1 MAVISGKN
9 GKIIAGGSTL
19 LDCVNWQVT
28 QEANTPEYAST
39 DTGGAKAS
47 VDGVHRFTLTA
58 DVLVNTTAL
67 LEDALQVG
75 DAVTV
80 LGYLDATRFESYPA
94 RVQSIAKT
102 IDINDGGEITQSVSF
117 APNGAWTYIST
128 SVDS

>member
-1 MAVISGKN
+1 MAVISGKA

-47 VDGVHRFTLTA
+47 LDGVHRFTLTA
-58 DVLVNTTAL
+58 DVLVNTTDFL
-67 LEDALQVG
+67 HNALQVG
-75 DAVTV
+75 DAVSV
-80 LGYLDATRFESYPA
+80 LGYVDATNFETYPA

-102 IDINDGGEITQSVSF
+102 IDINDGGEITQAVSF
-117 APNGAWTYIST
+117 SPNGAWTNFNSV
-128 SVDS
+128 VDS